1 MTDEVPA
8 TQLSPDE
15 DSELPPITTKNYHP
29 RLKVYPVGVNCI
41 ESYRRHGKLPVIRKP
56 SESCRIFTNVPWGHV
71 VMAWL
76 FTAITS
82 WDLLF
87 INSIFSHESIL
98 MLSDSQQEPTQKVK
112 RKLEAFLAFRG
123 MTLASLQPIN
133 PIPHWIAFLKDEN
146 NQYMFPKARAQTGM
160 VILFRNK
167 HPDKS
172 MTKKN

>member
-1 MTDEVPA
+1 
-8 TQLSPDE
+8 
-15 DSELPPITTKNYHP
+15 
-29 RLKVYPVGVNCI
+29 
-41 ESYRRHGKLPVIRKP
+41 
-56 SESCRIFTNVPWGHV
+56 
-71 VMAWL
+71 
-76 FTAITS
+76 
-82 WDLLF
+82 
-87 INSIFSHESIL
+87 